1 MNKLV
6 LLGVGVSVLATIV
19 IVILLLAGVF
29 NSKKKPGPTTTK
41 PKNIPGPTTLKPGKP
56 NTIGVCCSTGGE
68 GSSPSDCQSETPTQ
82 LACNNTGGGCIW
94 TPQGTCPPIQS

>member
-41 PKNIPGPTTLKPGKP
+41 PKNIPGPTTSKPGQP

-68 GSSPSDCQSETPTQ
+68 VSPSECQEAPNKG
-82 LACNNTGGGCIW
+82 LCNNTDGGCIW
-94 TPQGTCPPIQS
+94 TPQGTCPPIKP